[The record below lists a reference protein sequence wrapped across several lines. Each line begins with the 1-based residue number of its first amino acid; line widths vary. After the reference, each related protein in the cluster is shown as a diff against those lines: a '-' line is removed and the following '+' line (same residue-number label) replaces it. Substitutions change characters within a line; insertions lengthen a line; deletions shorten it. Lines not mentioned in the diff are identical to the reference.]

1 MVVSYIG
8 VWKHCT
14 HEKTTDL
21 SQVTDII
28 IQNKT
33 TDLSQVTDI
42 IIQNKTT
49 DLSQVTDIII
59 QNKTVDI
66 KVSELNAFLEYNW

>member
-14 HEKTTDL
+14 HE
-21 SQVTDII
+21 
-28 IQNKT
+28 KT